1 MGERDAGYA
10 RSKRSKNCGSRET
23 TLTMVFKLMECAEK
37 RWRKFKGFGKLELV
51 INNVKFKDGEMLK
64 TEDDR
69 VAA

>member
-10 RSKRSKNCGSRET
+10 
-23 TLTMVFKLMECAEK
+23 LFKLMECAEK